1 MGWLGF
7 LDSVPSANSPDDI
20 PHVVGNQQRTR
31 LVECHADW
39 PAKGIAVSAEEA
51 GQDIDGL
58 AGRVAAVER
67 YEDDL
72 VAAVRSPVPRAMLA
86 NEHAFGEDFRQGS
99 ASGRCQAQRA
109 VCGPRA

>member
-1 MGWLGF
+1 M
-7 LDSVPSANSPDDI
+7 PSANSPDDI

-58 AGRVAAVER
+58 ADAIERVETELEGQGRVLVRYSGTQNMCRVMVEGPTVELTDRYAEQIADIVRAAI
-67 YEDDL
+67 
-72 VAAVRSPVPRAMLA
+72 
-86 NEHAFGEDFRQGS
+86 G
-99 ASGRCQAQRA
+99 
-109 VCGPRA
+109 